1 MKISQNFFNAI
12 LELPLEETSR
22 YANRGKKNDFQ
33 FTVTKDETTKF
44 ISIIFRFGYNQR
56 IIGLKALI

>member
-1 MKISQNFFNAI
+1 MLIEA
-12 LELPLEETSR
+12 
-22 YANRGKKNDFQ
+22 KKNDFQ

-44 ISIIFRFGYNQR
+44 IIIIFRFGYNQR